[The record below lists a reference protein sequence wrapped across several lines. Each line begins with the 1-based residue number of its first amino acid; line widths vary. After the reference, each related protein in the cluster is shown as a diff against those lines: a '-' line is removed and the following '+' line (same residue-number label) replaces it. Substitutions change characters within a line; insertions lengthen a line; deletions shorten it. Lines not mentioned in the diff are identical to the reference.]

1 MDTVEPGRGIS
12 PRIEEGIIRSDGTTI
27 LGADDKAGIA
37 AILEGLRAA
46 DAAGAPSRPL
56 ELVFTVQEET
66 GLIGAKGLDVGTLQS
81 RQAVVLDSGG
91 PLGTIVN
98 QAPAADLV
106 DAVVTGKAAHAG
118 VAPEEGINA
127 LVAAARAVASMKL
140 GRIDA
145 QTTANVGI
153 LSAGTAVNVVP
164 DSVELKGEARSRSE
178 DRLQE
183 QSAHMAQRLQDAA
196 SEVGAR
202 AEVTVTRAYS
212 SIDLPPDSPLIVTVS
227 AAMRAAGV
235 ETVNLGLGYNGA
247 HSLDEHIAVAD
258 LVATARFVRALIAT
272 P

>member
-1 MDTVEPGRGIS
+1 ME
-12 PRIEEGIIRSDGTTI
+12 
-27 LGADDKAGIA
+27 
-37 AILEGLRAA
+37 
-46 DAAGAPSRPL
+46 
-56 ELVFTVQEET
+56 EET

-164 DSVELKGEARSRSE
+164 DRVELKGEARSRSE
-178 DRLQE
+178 ERLQE
-183 QSAHMAQRLQDAA
+183 QSAHMAQRLQEAA
-196 SEVGAR
+196 GEVGAKV
-202 AEVTVTRAYS
+202 EVTVTRAYS
-212 SIDLPPDSPLIVTVS
+212 SIDLPPDSPLILTVS
-227 AAMRAAGV
+227 AAMRACGLEPSLVPTGGGSDANILVAAGV
-235 ETVNLGLGYNGA
+235 ETVNLGIGYNGA

-258 LVATARFVRALIAT
+258 LVATARFVCALIAT